1 MPDSPEPADRL
12 HAIVA
17 TAMET
22 QHLASVSIGVR
33 REGEPDI
40 LRSYGFADL
49 ENDVPA
55 TPRAVYRIG
64 SLTKTFTAVAVM
76 RLVERG
82 ALHLGDTLGQIVP
95 DFPTHGHRIT
105 VEQLLTHTSGIKN
118 YTELPAF
125 VEQAR
130 RDLTHQQM
138 ARMVA
143 EEPLDFE
150 PGDHYKYSNSGYYLL
165 GIIIEIASGV
175 TYYEFVERE
184 LCVPQQLRDTCYLD
198 DYRLIKHRV
207 RGYDIWSE
215 ITFNSGQLSMMP
227 PFAAG
232 GLGSSAADLLEW
244 GSALL
249 GHRVVTADSL
259 KRMTTPG
266 RLNDGT
272 PTTYGFGMELPHV
285 AAYRKWFHSGLING
299 FRSMLAL
306 YPDVPATVAVLCNT
320 GAADVERLESQ
331 LASAALGLPD
341 TVADVTR

>member
-1 MPDSPEPADRL
+1 MPESLEPADRFD
-12 HAIVA
+12 AITT
-17 TAMET
+17 TAMES

-40 LRSYGFADL
+40 LRSYGVADL

-64 SLTKTFTAVAVM
+64 SLTKMFTAAVVM

-82 ALHLGDTLGQIVP
+82 ALHLNDTLGEVVP

-138 ARMVA
+138 ARLVA
-143 EEPLDFE
+143 TEPLDFE
-150 PGDHYKYSNSGYYLL
+150 PGADYKYSNSGYYLL
-165 GIIIEIASGV
+165 GVIIEIASGS
-175 TYYEFVERE
+175 TYYEVVERE
-184 LCVPQQLRDTCYLD
+184 LCVPLQLRDTCYVD

-207 RGYDIWSE
+207 RGYDIWNE
-215 ITFNSGQLSMMP
+215 MTFNSGQLSMMP

-232 GLGSSAADLLEW
+232 GLGSSAADLIEW

-272 PTTYGFGMELPHV
+272 PTAYGFGMELAEV
-285 AAYRKWFHSGLING
+285 AAHRKWFHSGRING
-299 FRSMLAL
+299 FRSLLAL
-306 YPDVPATVAVLCNT
+306 YPDVPAIVAVLCNT
-320 GAADVERLESQ
+320 GAAEVERLESQ
-331 LASAALGLPD
+331 LARAALALPD
-341 TVADVTR
+341 AVPDAPR